1 MIEGY
6 ILEILLILV
15 IFGISTILF
24 SKAAGTLNPG
34 KVNVIS
40 YIYYIFM
47 LQTFAGTAL
56 ILLGFDKHY
65 TLGYLLNR
73 DKSCMITEVVVFG
86 IAIFLPAFI
95 LLWEKMFRVNMK
107 KQYQE
112 YLKKEIECE
121 KEDLIF
127 PDFALLSIG
136 CIVLLIGLLAKIGY
150 IPLLKL
156 IHASADFD
164 FATERTRIGGLYFI
178 HPYLSNIFVL
188 MMVPLLSY
196 VAFAYMLKTKK
207 IKWTIITIALFISSV
222 IIKTYK
228 FEKSSVV
235 FYFAAFIIMLIYYKG
250 GIKMIYMIISVAFMA
265 VIIVAFYFHTG
276 FSGSLFDIYNGPMGR
291 TLFTQVGTLAYC
303 FDLFPKVFGFLGGR
317 SFTPTILRLIGMNS
331 SDYLRSAKLT
341 MAFYG
346 SEKVYDGS
354 AGVMNAL
361 FAGEAYANWGYKG
374 VIFAVIWVALILSLV
389 VLLIMKL
396 KKTPS
401 TLALGAVLTIKLGTA
416 LEGGFC
422 DFVYSFDLILTVLFL
437 LAIYYF
443 FEREGKIQRYITG
456 ISEKVKGQFVY
467 GRKNKK

>member
-127 PDFALLSIG
+127 PYFALLSIG

-150 IPLLKL
+150 IPILKL

-164 FATERTRIGGLYFI
+164 FATDRTRI
-178 HPYLSNIFVL
+178 
-188 MMVPLLSY
+188 
-196 VAFAYMLKTKK
+196 
-207 IKWTIITIALFISSV
+207 
-222 IIKTYK
+222 
-228 FEKSSVV
+228 
-235 FYFAAFIIMLIYYKG
+235 
-250 GIKMIYMIISVAFMA
+250 
-265 VIIVAFYFHTG
+265 
-276 FSGSLFDIYNGPMGR
+276 
-291 TLFTQVGTLAYC
+291 
-303 FDLFPKVFGFLGGR
+303 
-317 SFTPTILRLIGMNS
+317 
-331 SDYLRSAKLT
+331 
-341 MAFYG
+341 
-346 SEKVYDGS
+346 
-354 AGVMNAL
+354 
-361 FAGEAYANWGYKG
+361 
-374 VIFAVIWVALILSLV
+374 
-389 VLLIMKL
+389 
-396 KKTPS
+396 
-401 TLALGAVLTIKLGTA
+401 
-416 LEGGFC
+416 
-422 DFVYSFDLILTVLFL
+422 
-437 LAIYYF
+437 
-443 FEREGKIQRYITG
+443 
-456 ISEKVKGQFVY
+456 
-467 GRKNKK
+467 

>member
-127 PDFALLSIG
+127 PYFALLSIG

-276 FSGSLFDIYNGPMGR
+276 FSGSLFDIYNGPLGR

-303 FDLFPKVFGFLGGR
+303 FDLFPTVFGFLG
-317 SFTPTILRLIGMNS
+317 I
-331 SDYLRSAKLT
+331 
-341 MAFYG
+341 
-346 SEKVYDGS
+346 
-354 AGVMNAL
+354 
-361 FAGEAYANWGYKG
+361 
-374 VIFAVIWVALILSLV
+374 AVII
-389 VLLIMKL
+389 
-396 KKTPS
+396 
-401 TLALGAVLTIKLGTA
+401 
-416 LEGGFC
+416 
-422 DFVYSFDLILTVLFL
+422 
-437 LAIYYF
+437 
-443 FEREGKIQRYITG
+443 
-456 ISEKVKGQFVY
+456 
-467 GRKNKK
+467 

>member
-1 MIEGY
+1 
-6 ILEILLILV
+6 
-15 IFGISTILF
+15 
-24 SKAAGTLNPG
+24 
-34 KVNVIS
+34 
-40 YIYYIFM
+40 
-47 LQTFAGTAL
+47 
-56 ILLGFDKHY
+56 
-65 TLGYLLNR
+65 
-73 DKSCMITEVVVFG
+73 
-86 IAIFLPAFI
+86 
-95 LLWEKMFRVNMK
+95 MK

-127 PDFALLSIG
+127 PYFALLSIG

-361 FAGEAYANWGYKG
+361 FAGEAYANWG
-374 VIFAVIWVALILSLV
+374 I
-389 VLLIMKL
+389 
-396 KKTPS
+396 
-401 TLALGAVLTIKLGTA
+401 
-416 LEGGFC
+416 
-422 DFVYSFDLILTVLFL
+422 
-437 LAIYYF
+437 
-443 FEREGKIQRYITG
+443 
-456 ISEKVKGQFVY
+456 
-467 GRKNKK
+467 

>member
-86 IAIFLPAFI
+86 IAIILPAFI

-127 PDFALLSIG
+127 PYFALLSIG

-235 FYFAAFIIMLIYYKG
+235 FYFAAFIIM
-250 GIKMIYMIISVAFMA
+250 
-265 VIIVAFYFHTG
+265 
-276 FSGSLFDIYNGPMGR
+276 
-291 TLFTQVGTLAYC
+291 
-303 FDLFPKVFGFLGGR
+303 
-317 SFTPTILRLIGMNS
+317 
-331 SDYLRSAKLT
+331 
-341 MAFYG
+341 
-346 SEKVYDGS
+346 
-354 AGVMNAL
+354 
-361 FAGEAYANWGYKG
+361 
-374 VIFAVIWVALILSLV
+374 
-389 VLLIMKL
+389 
-396 KKTPS
+396 
-401 TLALGAVLTIKLGTA
+401 
-416 LEGGFC
+416 
-422 DFVYSFDLILTVLFL
+422 
-437 LAIYYF
+437 
-443 FEREGKIQRYITG
+443 
-456 ISEKVKGQFVY
+456 
-467 GRKNKK
+467 